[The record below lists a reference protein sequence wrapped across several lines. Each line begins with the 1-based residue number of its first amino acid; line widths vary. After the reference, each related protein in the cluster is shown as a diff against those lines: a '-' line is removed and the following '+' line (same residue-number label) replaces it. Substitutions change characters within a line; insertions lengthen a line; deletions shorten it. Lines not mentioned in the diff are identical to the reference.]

1 MAAEWRST
9 AVGLAAQQV
18 QKLIDE
24 LSAADEL
31 ITELVAE
38 NEELRARLA
47 RLERSGG
54 AWGGSLHRMCT
65 L

>member
-1 MAAEWRST
+1 MAAESRSA
-9 AVGLAAQQV
+9 AVGYAAQHV
-18 QKLIDE
+18 QNLIDE

-47 RLERSGG
+47 RLDRSGG
-54 AWGGSLHRMCT
+54 AW
-65 L
+65 

>member
-1 MAAEWRST
+1 VVTVVESRSA
-9 AVGLAAQQV
+9 AVGYAAQQV

-38 NEELRARLA
+38 NEDLRARLA
-47 RLERSGG
+47 GLERSGG
-54 AWGGSLHRMCT
+54 AW
-65 L
+65 